1 MTGLFVVVIS
11 LIAFILYRLKTERK
25 TSEKLQS
32 GTYFKVS
39 IHICLHVFLCAECK
53 LHVLFCAEHVLISPT
68 VLLSL
73 GDKSL

>member
-39 IHICLHVFLCAECK
+39 IQWIVSILYTYSC
-53 LHVLFCAEHVLISPT
+53 VLNASYTYSFVLNMYLK
-68 VLLSL
+68 V
-73 GDKSL
+73 